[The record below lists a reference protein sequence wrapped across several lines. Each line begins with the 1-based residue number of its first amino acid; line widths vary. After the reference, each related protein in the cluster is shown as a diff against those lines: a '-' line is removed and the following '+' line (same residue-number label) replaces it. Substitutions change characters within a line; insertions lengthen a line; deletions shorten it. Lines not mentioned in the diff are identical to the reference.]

1 MRPSSSGLRVAVLVL
16 VVGLLAACGGDDTD
30 AVPVEDT
37 GGTEDTVDESPP
49 DTEDTTDDTTDAG
62 AAPAADACSLLDADF
77 LDDTFEG
84 VDGMFGD
91 PYEFQEPLQQSPTAF
106 CSWKDGPSGQSI
118 ELTVEDAATAEVDD
132 HSGRI
137 RDPDFEPD
145 VEPTDG
151 PGTKSVLLFD
161 TEFAGEQ
168 FEPYYYGYFFVE
180 GEAAVFI
187 ELSGLDIG
195 ADALRTLADE
205 ADARLLAG

>member
-1 MRPSSSGLRVAVLVL
+1 MLTRCARPLPSSPGLRVAVLVL

-49 DTEDTTDDTTDAG
+49 DTEDTTD
-62 AAPAADACSLLDADF
+62 
-77 LDDTFEG
+77 
-84 VDGMFGD
+84 GMFGE